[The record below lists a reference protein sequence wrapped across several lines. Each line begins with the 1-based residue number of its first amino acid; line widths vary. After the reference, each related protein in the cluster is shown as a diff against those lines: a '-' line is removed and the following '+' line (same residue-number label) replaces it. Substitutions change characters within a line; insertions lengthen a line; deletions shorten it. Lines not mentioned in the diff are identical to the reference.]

1 MAARQRFDTAW
12 QLAVKAVASWVAFEA
27 HGAPVLAAYNRS
39 VSIIQD
45 ATSSDEAKQAS
56 TPPISNEIGVL
67 AGPLYL
73 AKPDRRRASRVE
85 WTPWWNW
92 WNSGRSRGW
101 AAYEHRLEVARAAT
115 ADLRK
120 HERVAARRAETARLR
135 RAAA

>member
-1 MAARQRFDTAW
+1 MENLPKLNRMEADASKSLSPIALRTWNGSGTPDVQAA
-12 QLAVKAVASWVAFEA
+12 
-27 HGAPVLAAYNRS
+27 
-39 VSIIQD
+39 
-45 ATSSDEAKQAS
+45 

-101 AAYEHRLEVARAAT
+101 AAYERRLEVARAAT